1 MTKTFCVIGA
11 RGGIGS
17 ALCERLG
24 AEPDTT
30 VIGMDRDGP
39 IPIDVADPSSIT
51 RAFAAARSAHPVL
64 DGLVITSGILD
75 LGKLRNLELETW
87 NKVLAINLTGPFL
100 CCQAAQS
107 WLRDGGRIVL
117 VGSLAGR
124 TGGVLTGTAY
134 AVSKGGIE
142 SLTKS
147 IAQELAPRGI
157 TVNCVAPGGVD
168 TAMIAGN
175 PPEAVASMKAAAPL
189 KRLAQASEIAGGIAY
204 LLSDDAAYVTGS
216 VLAINGGLRMD

>member
-1 MTKTFCVIGA
+1 MKKTLCVIGA

-24 AEPDTT
+24 AEPDNT

-39 IPIDVADPSSIT
+39 IPIDVADPASIEK
-51 RAFAAARSAHPVL
+51 AFTAARSNHPVL
-64 DGLVITSGILD
+64 DALVVTSGILD
-75 LGKLRNLELETW
+75 IGKLRNIDLATW

-134 AVSKGGIE
+134 AVSKGGLE

-168 TAMIAGN
+168 TPMIAGN
-175 PPEAVASMKAAAPL
+175 PPEAIDSMKAAVPL

>member
-1 MTKTFCVIGA
+1 MNKTICVIGA

-17 ALCERLG
+17 ALCERL
-24 AEPDTT
+24 EKDIDTA

-39 IPIDVADPSSIT
+39 IPINVADPASID
-51 RAFAAARSAHPVL
+51 RAFAAARAAHPVL
-64 DGLVITSGILD
+64 DALVISSGILD
-75 LGKLRNLELETW
+75 LGKLRSLDLDTW

-100 CCQAAQS
+100 CCRAAQS
-107 WLRDGGRIVL
+107 WLRDGGRIVM

-134 AVSKGGIE
+134 AVSKGGLE

-168 TAMIAGN
+168 TPMIAGN
-175 PPEAVASMKAAAPL
+175 PPEAIASMKAAVPL
-189 KRLAQASEIAGGIAY
+189 KRLAQAEEIAAGIGY
-204 LLSDDAAYVTGS
+204 LLSDDAAYITGS

>member
-1 MTKTFCVIGA
+1 MNKTVCVIGA

-17 ALCERLG
+17 ALCERLRRDP
-24 AEPDTT
+24 ATT
-30 VIGMDRDGP
+30 LIEMDRGGP
-39 IPIDVADPSSIT
+39 IPIDVADPASIAL
-51 RAFAAARSAHPVL
+51 AFDAARVSHPVL
-64 DGLVITSGILD
+64 DALVITSGVLD
-75 LGKLRNLELETW
+75 LGKLRNLDLETW
-87 NKVLAINLTGPFL
+87 NRVLAINLTGPFL
-100 CCQAAQS
+100 CSQAAQT
-107 WLRDGGRIVL
+107 WLRDGGRIVM

-175 PPEAVASMKAAAPL
+175 PPEAIASMKAAVPL
-189 KRLAQASEIAGGIAY
+189 KRLAQASEIAAGIAY
-204 LLSDDAAYVTGS
+204 LLSDDASYITGS

>member
-30 VIGMDRDGP
+30 VIGMDRNGP